1 MKAVKRKRALP
12 QARTARTYADAG
24 VEKRLSYHHGNLRDA
39 LIARG
44 IEILETEGLASLS
57 IRRVARD
64 LKVSPTAPL
73 HHFEN
78 SAAYLA
84 AIAAQGFRML
94 YEKRS
99 EPLLTKQDPAKRLL
113 QVMLAHLQFAVDHGA
128 LFQVM
133 YGPDIPNKTLF
144 PELEQAASRSYG
156 VLESCISDYLKER
169 KVPRARAHPT
179 ALAAWTACHGLAT
192 LMVDRRNAWDIIR
205 KDPMKIGR
213 EVFAILIAGL
223 DHS

>member
-1 MKAVKRKRALP
+1 MQAVKRKRTAP
-12 QARTARTYADAG
+12 RTDAG
-24 VEKRLSYHHGNLRDA
+24 AGAEKRTPYHHGKLRDA
-39 LIARG
+39 LITRG
-44 IEILETEGLASLS
+44 IEILETEGLAALS

-73 HHFEN
+73 HHFAN

-94 YEKRS
+94 YEKRA
-99 EPLLTKQDPAKRLL
+99 EPLRIQRDPAKRLL
-113 QVMLAHLQFAVDHGA
+113 KVMLAHLQFAVDHGA

-156 VLESCISDYLKER
+156 VLESS
-169 KVPRARAHPT
+169 V
-179 ALAAWTACHGLAT
+179 G
-192 LMVDRRNAWDIIR
+192 
-205 KDPMKIGR
+205 
-213 EVFAILIAGL
+213 
-223 DHS
+223 